1 MISHLNVEAP
11 LELQIVTEYEI
22 VHMLYGVESYT
33 EKITFS
39 CETFW

>member
-22 VHMLYGVESYT
+22 AHVLYGVEYWN
-33 EKITFS
+33 K
-39 CETFW
+39 